1 VTIYNPGTDGK
12 NPGNLTA
19 NVPPYFNIFT
29 KTNVLHRVLNYPD
42 TLLMRI
48 LNELEF
54 GSCKVTLMT
63 WNNRYIIKLEHGL
76 LEQTFKISQFDVEQ
90 ESQLLQL
97 LSDRFI
103 QQAMVRFGDMEK
115 ALSEALLSLQ

>member
-1 VTIYNPGTDGK
+1 
-12 NPGNLTA
+12 
-19 NVPPYFNIFT
+19 
-29 KTNVLHRVLNYPD
+29 
-42 TLLMRI
+42 MRI